1 MDVAPVMDA
10 APAQEPPK
18 AQEPTK
24 AQPLMVK
31 AVHGLMVDSVTAKE
45 YTQVPV
51 EVPAL
56 TNWMKAQIAAGK
68 MEVVGA

>member
-56 TNWMKAQIAAGK
+56 TYWMKAE
-68 MEVVGA
+68 MSYVMMLLVVY